1 MSASSKK
8 RLRKFE
14 NAAALTEKQLKE
26 KAEAKKLKVTSV
38 IFAIVM
44 IAVLATSLTFL
55 VIRGVQST
63 GIIQKNTTAAVV
75 GDHKINSLV
84 MNYYFNDTVSNT
96 YNEWTSMY
104 GADTEML
111 LSIMQLDVTKP
122 LDEQEHPD
130 GGTWAD
136 YFMNV
141 ALERAR
147 ADYITYDI
155 AMKDGYTLSAEAN
168 LNLESNVNYKNLY
181 AMYSGYENVD
191 DYMVAVYGP
200 GASRDSYYEYAK
212 ISATASA
219 YYNDYSNT
227 LTYSDAD
234 IRAHEA
240 GKEGDYNSYNY
251 VSYYLGYNSFLAEG
265 TTSPSL
271 EEVSNA
277 SALAKIEAMKLMN
290 ATTVEELDEA
300 IADLPMNEGS
310 TTAASTKHNNVLY
323 PSVNSVIRQWV
334 SDPSRKAGDLE
345 MIPNEVTSTDED
357 GNETTTI
364 NGYYVVRFESVSENN
379 QPMANVRHLLVSFE
393 GGTTDE
399 SGRPIYSDEE
409 KAAAKTAADGH
420 LKTWLEGEATE
431 ESFIELV
438 QQYSMDSSATDGGL
452 FEDIHP
458 ASPYVPN
465 FLNWAID
472 PSRQVGDAEVI
483 ETEYGYHVMYFSSY
497 DELTYRD
504 YMITEEMR
512 EADLDEWYSNSVE
525 SASMELRNT
534 SRIKT
539 GLILGS

>member
-8 RLRKFE
+8 KIRKE
-14 NAAALTEKQLKE
+14 QNAAALTEKQLKE
-26 KAEAKKLKVTSV
+26 KAEAKKLKVSSIV
-38 IFAIVM
+38 FAIVM
-44 IAVLATSLTFL
+44 IAVLATSLTLL

-75 GDHKINSLV
+75 GDHEINSLV

-96 YNEWTSMY
+96 YNEWNNMY
-104 GADTEML
+104 GTDTPMML
-111 LSIMQLDVTKP
+111 SLMMLDVTQP
-122 LDEQEHPD
+122 LDEQDHPD

-136 YFMNV
+136 YFMNI

-155 AMKDGYTLSAEAN
+155 AMAEGYTLSAEAN
-168 LNLESNVNYKNLY
+168 LNLESNVNYKDLY
-181 AMYSGYENVD
+181 AMYNGYSDVD

-212 ISATASA
+212 VSAIASA
-219 YYNDYSNT
+219 YYNDYSSK
-227 LTYSDAD
+227 LTYTNDD

-251 VSYYLGYNSFLAEG
+251 ASYYLGYNSFLAEG
-265 TTSPSL
+265 TTDPSQ
-271 EEVSNA
+271 EEISNA
-277 SALAKIEAMKLMN
+277 SALAKIEAMKLLG

-300 IADLPMNEGS
+300 IASLPMNASS
-310 TTAASTKHNNVLY
+310 TTAASTKLTNVLY

-334 SDPSRKAGDLE
+334 SDPNRKAGDLE
-345 MIPNEVTSTDED
+345 MIPNEVTSTDDD

-364 NGYYVVRFESVSENN
+364 NGYYVVRFESSTDNN

-399 SGRPIYSDEE
+399 NGRPVYSDEE

-420 LKTWLEGEATE
+420 LKTWLDGEATE

-438 QQYSMDSSATDGGL
+438 QKYSMDSSATDGGL
-452 FEDIHP
+452 FEDINP
-458 ASPYVPN
+458 ASRYVTN
-465 FLNWAID
+465 FLNWALD
-472 PSRQVGDAEVI
+472 PTRQVGDAEVI
-483 ETEYGYHVMYFSSY
+483 ETEYGYHVMYFSSH
-497 DELTYRD
+497 DELSYRD

-512 EADLDEWYSNSVE
+512 EIDLEAWYSSTVE

-534 SRIKT
+534 SHIHT
-539 GLILGS
+539 SIVLGG